1 LETLEE
7 RMVPAEEPPV
17 MHVVFIDG
25 ATKQPTERLEVKLG
39 VPEQSRTR
47 SRTRYR

>member
-1 LETLEE
+1 MIRSTLLRRLETLEA

-25 ATKQPTERLEVKLG
+25 ATN
-39 VPEQSRTR
+39 SRPKD
-47 SRTRYR
+47 SN